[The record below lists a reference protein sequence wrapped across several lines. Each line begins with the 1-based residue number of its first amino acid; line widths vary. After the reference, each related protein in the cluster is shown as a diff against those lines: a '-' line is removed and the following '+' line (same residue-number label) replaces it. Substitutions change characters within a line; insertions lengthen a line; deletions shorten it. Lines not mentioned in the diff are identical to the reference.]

1 MERKIKTEVKEE
13 GVGERGNVLLT
24 WFTLLLVLLFA
35 FRSLDK
41 VGLVLER
48 KVHTQMQFQL
58 CEWCIATCTL
68 HRLGRLLH
76 YDCQQLLIDI
86 TWLNIPH
93 APSCHTHSTLT
104 HTVSHK
110 HTQCHAQCHT
120 HTAHTHSVTHTHTH
134 TAHTPHNSN
143 HNCVS
148 NQLVISC
155 SQSSPAITVQTWLKI
170 G

>member
-1 MERKIKTEVKEE
+1 MRAGDKQQRRKGKGEALERKIKTEVKEE

-86 TWLNIPH
+86 TWLNIP
-93 APSCHTHSTLT
+93 PPFCHTHSTLT
-104 HTVSHK
+104 HSVTQTHPVSH
-110 HTQCHAQCHT
+110 TQCHT
-120 HTAHTHSVTHTHTH
+120 HTHSVTHSVTHTHTA
-134 TAHTPHNSN
+134 TII
-143 HNCVS
+143 VS
-148 NQLVISC
+148 ATN
-155 SQSSPAITVQTWLKI
+155 
-170 G
+170 